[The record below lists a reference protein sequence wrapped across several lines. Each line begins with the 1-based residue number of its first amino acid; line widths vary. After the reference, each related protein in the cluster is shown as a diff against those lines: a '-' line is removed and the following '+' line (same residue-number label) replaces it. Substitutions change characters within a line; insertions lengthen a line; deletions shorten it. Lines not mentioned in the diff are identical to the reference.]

1 MRSSI
6 TVALGLAAA
15 SFSAAARPVPKV
27 ILTVEPPVALVD
39 APVTIR
45 VEGLAPREEVA
56 LRASTDDAEGR
67 PWRSEAVFRASAKGV
82 VDLSAD
88 RPLRGAWTG
97 ADAMAPFWSM
107 RPDAGPG
114 ARADAPATAQPR
126 APVQDLLAA
135 PAGTPFPRPPAGSL
149 EVRLEV
155 RAGERLLASAV
166 AVREV
171 TGPRVAVTEVR
182 EQGLVGRMYEPGG
195 PPRPAVLVL
204 GGSQGGIPAAYAPVL
219 AGHGYATFALAYF
232 RTDGLPVD
240 LVDVPLERLERGLE
254 WLRAR
259 PSVDPGRVAV
269 LGHSRG
275 AEAALLLAATNAQV
289 KAVVALAPSHVVW
302 EGAVRDPAKKG
313 LAALKPERSAWT
325 RAGQPLPFVPKTVTP
340 DLAARVAAGERFH
353 TIEMMRLSSVDLMA
367 VERARIP
374 VETIRGPVLLVSSLS
389 DRMWPAADMADRVTE
404 ALRAARFPHR
414 VEHLQYDGLAHAMP
428 DAWLPMVHGG
438 TLGGTAEGTMS
449 AFGRYWPAVLSF
461 LDVSLGG
468 P

>member
-1 MRSSI
+1 M
-6 TVALGLAAA
+6 VLGLAAA
-15 SFSAAARPVPKV
+15 SFSAAARPAPKA

-39 APVTIR
+39 APVAIR
-45 VEGLAPREEVA
+45 VAGLPPRAEVTI
-56 LRASTDDAEGR
+56 RASTNDVEGR
-67 PWRSEAVFRASAKGV
+67 PWKSEAVFRASARGV

-107 RPDAGPG
+107 QPVMAPG
-114 ARADAPATAQPR
+114 AGSSPFPAAPPR
-126 APVQDLLAA
+126 APIQDLLVR
-135 PAGTPFPRPPAGSL
+135 PSGTPFPRPVGGAL

-155 RAGERLLASAV
+155 LTGETVLASAA

-171 TGPRVAVTEVR
+171 TGRRVKVTEVR
-182 EQGLVGRMYEPGG
+182 EQGLVGRMYEPEG
-195 PPRPAVLVL
+195 PRRPAVLVL
-204 GGSQGGIPAAYAPVL
+204 GGSQGGIPVNFAPVL
-219 AGHGYATFALAYF
+219 AGHGYVTFALAYF
-232 RTDGLPVD
+232 RADGLPVD
-240 LVDVPLERLERGLE
+240 LVDVPVERLERGLD

-275 AEAALLLAATNAQV
+275 AEAALLLASLNAKV

-302 EGAVRDPAKKG
+302 EGAVRDPAKEG
-313 LAALKPERSAWT
+313 LAALKSDRSAWT
-325 RAGQPLPFVPKTVTP
+325 RAGRPLPFVPKTVSP

-374 VETIRGPVLLVSSLS
+374 VERIRGPVLLVSSLS
-389 DRMWPAADMADRVTE
+389 DRMWPAAAMADRVTE

-438 TLGGTAEGTMS
+438 TLGGTAEGTMG
-449 AFGRYWPAVLSF
+449 AFARYWPAVLSF